1 MLCMNKKRI
10 SINPLNL
17 IGKLL
22 VLIYALLLTVPLA
35 FVIITSLKT
44 ETERAIDPL
53 GLPDKLQWG
62 NFVEAWKVGN
72 FMQAGWNSIVIAAGS
87 TLLGILFMI
96 IVAYSLDRIRS
107 TKIGTV
113 LYFIVLSSMFI
124 PSVGT
129 ATGLML
135 RRSLGLYNNLWGE
148 IFVSSLNITM
158 GVFLISGTLRTMPGE
173 LYEAAKIDGASD
185 TRICFQI
192 ITPVIKPVLAS
203 LIILQFRGSWNNCLG
218 PLLTL
223 RDERLHTLPMNLFL
237 NFSNGYATI
246 YTTMFA
252 GVLITTIPVVLIFI
266 KSQDQF
272 MNALAGGVKG

>member
-44 ETERAIDPL
+44 ETERAVDPL